1 MVSRWWGASA
11 RQGERIGAGVRGWGQ
26 VELRRMGRIAS
37 ESYGCDDG
45 AMRMREGS
53 ICGRGAGCA
62 SARETAFRRNPIL
75 ADVRAPARPL
85 IYRLE
90 HSYHMESFLCS
101 CVVDGLNHAEQE
113 NMKKQEGQMHGG

>member
-1 MVSRWWGASA
+1 VVSRWWGASA

-26 VELRRMGRIAS
+26 VELRMMGRIAS

-62 SARETAFRRNPIL
+62 SARGKQPSDGIL
-75 ADVRAPARPL
+75 SQRTSERQHVL
-85 IYRLE
+85 
-90 HSYHMESFLCS
+90 
-101 CVVDGLNHAEQE
+101 
-113 NMKKQEGQMHGG
+113 